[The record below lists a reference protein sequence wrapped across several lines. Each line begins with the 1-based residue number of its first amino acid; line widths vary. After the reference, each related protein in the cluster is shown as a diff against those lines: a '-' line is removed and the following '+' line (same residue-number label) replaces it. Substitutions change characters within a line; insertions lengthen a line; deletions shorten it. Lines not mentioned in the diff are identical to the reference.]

1 MAAVKKLVFLFAAS
15 LFTLT
20 LSLFFSCEMPLFE
33 EDDPQAVDVVWSE
46 DWKFITIYLDG
57 RTTKATPSVQRA
69 MNSDTARRGFD
80 YFEVVFCFGETV
92 IRKTWGIGARVNIE
106 GVPKNV
112 NYSRTGITPG
122 YGSALLFAGRDE
134 KNHKTILAFGKIYSI
149 DEVVGAYIMDD
160 SAAVTFQVYPL
171 NAGVS
176 YSAAYSSF
184 ETAYGDTPSYSTAT
198 AANTAIIQAL
208 IGGRSFPMYRLR
220 PGVQMAATYEFVLEG
235 ATWGEFPGVMLASAN
250 IRNSAG
256 VIERVVAGVADK
268 REARYPAGGGNYWY
282 PKMDEVDETT
292 VVRMLN
298 NQMADVGKPVQN
310 PIKFTIDTTAT
321 IQPFYEAN
329 GLFMLVFSIPVYN
342 QIAIANARE
351 EDLWFI
357 KAAYQSYY
365 YNIDNG
371 GDSTGGGILMGV
383 FDPNIKVF
391 DVDRVRGV

>member
-1 MAAVKKLVFLFAAS
+1 MAAVKKLIFLFAAS
-15 LFTLT
+15 LLT
-20 LSLFFSCEMPLFE
+20 LFFSCEMPPFE
-33 EDDPQAVDVVWSE
+33 EEDPQAVDVVWSE
-46 DWKFITIYLDG
+46 DWKFITVYLDG

-69 MNSDTARRGFD
+69 MTSDTARRGFD
-80 YFEVVFCFGETV
+80 YFEVVFCYNGAVVRT
-92 IRKTWGIGARVNIE
+92 TWGIGKRADIN
-106 GVPKNV
+106 GVVKNV
-112 NYSRTGITPG
+112 DYSRTGITPG
-122 YGSALLFAGRDE
+122 QGSALLFAGRDE

-184 ETAYGDTPSYSTAT
+184 ETAYGDIPPYNTAT

-220 PGVQMAATYEFVLEG
+220 PGVQMAASYEFVLDG
-235 ATWGEFPGVMLASAN
+235 ATWGEFPGVILA
-250 IRNSAG
+250 G
-256 VIERVVAGVADK
+256 TGVAEK
-268 REARYPAGGGNYWY
+268 RAARYPAGSGAYWV

-292 VVRMLN
+292 VVRMTN
-298 NQMADVGKPVQN
+298 NQTGMQVQN
-310 PIKFTIDTTAT
+310 PIRFSIDTTET
-321 IQPFYEAN
+321 IKPFYEAN
-329 GLFMLVFSIPVYN
+329 GVFLLTFKIPVYN
-342 QIAIANARE
+342 QTVIADALE

-383 FDPNIKVF
+383 FDPNMKVF
-391 DVDRVRGV
+391 DVDRERGV